1 MNYPN
6 LTFFGNFGEY
16 IPTEIV
22 DIYIEDQHHLAS
34 KKKKRD
40 LNNYNKLMFR
50 FKVKDKEGAG
60 QVSFMW
66 FQILAGF
73 ERTYGREK
81 GKKLF
86 LDMIYNFFN
95 DSLLLNQRTLINTED
110 NKQLSFNFN

>member
-40 LNNYNKLMFR
+40 LNN
-50 FKVKDKEGAG
+50 
-60 QVSFMW
+60 
-66 FQILAGF
+66 
-73 ERTYGREK
+73 
-81 GKKLF
+81 
-86 LDMIYNFFN
+86 
-95 DSLLLNQRTLINTED
+95 
-110 NKQLSFNFN
+110 